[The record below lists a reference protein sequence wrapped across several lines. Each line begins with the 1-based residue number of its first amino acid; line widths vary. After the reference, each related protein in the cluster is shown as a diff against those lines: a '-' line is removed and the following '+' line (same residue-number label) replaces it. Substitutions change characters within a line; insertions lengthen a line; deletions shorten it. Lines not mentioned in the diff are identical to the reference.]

1 MQETRDRIE
10 VMKVLWTTM
19 GLSETPKAHMIFTH
33 AADDQFKYGGLG
45 DKIEDPLEKRHQEQ
59 MRLDSILNKMSCGF
73 ERRMLTQFKY
83 DWRNSTPLVTDR
95 IEEVKTLTGHKRKAD
110 EVGLLSQRSI
120 FIKEERQQQRIDY
133 INDIKAT
140 YI

>member
-1 MQETRDRIE
+1 
-10 VMKVLWTTM
+10 MKVLWIAM

-73 ERRMLTQFKY
+73 EQKMYTQFKY
-83 DWRNSTPLVTDR
+83 EWRNSNPLVTQR
-95 IEEVKTLTGHKRKAD
+95 IEEVKTITSRKGKID
-110 EVGLLSQRSI
+110 DVMLPSLQHTLIKMEQHRQRD
-120 FIKEERQQQRIDY
+120 DY
-133 INDIKAT
+133 INDIKAA